1 MIAHFGASRG
11 ENVPDDEFV
20 FRLTKAL
27 TVGES
32 PHHSEVLHVLDK
44 LKAVERFLDKNA
56 AASLRAEFV
65 SYFEGDWK
73 KPPLIRKGS
82 LCHPF
87 FFTLSLNGNA
97 ARPCTQRVLSRNV
110 SRTEMHVQSPDPNFC

>member
-44 LKAVERFLDKNA
+44 LKAVERFLDKNDGA
-56 AASLRAEFV
+56 FLRAEFV
-65 SYFEGDWK
+65 SYFEG
-73 KPPLIRKGS
+73 G
-82 LCHPF
+82 
-87 FFTLSLNGNA
+87 
-97 ARPCTQRVLSRNV
+97 
-110 SRTEMHVQSPDPNFC
+110 